1 MAELNEIIN
10 TELHEPD
17 ILRVTEYYDID
28 ELNNFLLE
36 SRSNITILSL
46 NIQSLNSKYDLFLH
60 TLEELNEANLRFSVI
75 CLQEAQIKPNTNI
88 DHLTLDHLDYN
99 MVFKGLSLPNAAL
112 RGVL

>member
-10 TELHEPD
+10 TDLNEPD
-17 ILRVTEYYDID
+17 VLRVTEYFDID
-28 ELNNFLLE
+28 ELKKFLLE
-36 SRSNITILSL
+36 SHSNITILSL
-46 NIQSLNSKYDLFLH
+46 NIQSLNSKYDIFLH

-75 CLQEAQIKPNTNI
+75 CLQEAQIKPGTNI